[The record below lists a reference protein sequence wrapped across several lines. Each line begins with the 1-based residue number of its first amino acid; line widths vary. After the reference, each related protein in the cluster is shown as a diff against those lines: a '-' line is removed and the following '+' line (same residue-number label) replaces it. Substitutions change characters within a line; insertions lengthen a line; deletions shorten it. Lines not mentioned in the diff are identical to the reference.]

1 MPSAVAQFARHADGS
16 FVRPI
21 PVDNMY
27 GQAKPAKKQPSVDET
42 LNMHYDRLAM
52 WHKEKLD
59 TDVQWL
65 KGEAPD
71 PTTSP
76 IVVDDELPR
85 DKRVKARK
93 QPETKMSL
101 EDMQKQ
107 LPAHKA
113 GEAHLRNRPQ
123 SSRSGYGVLSALRH
137 GWRLQPTGR

>member
-1 MPSAVAQFARHADGS
+1 
-16 FVRPI
+16 
-21 PVDNMY
+21 MY

-113 GEAHLRNRPQ
+113 GEAHLRNILKPFPGEHAKRKPP
-123 SSRSGYGVLSALRH
+123 H
-137 GWRLQPTGR
+137 HIRLAARVARAMR